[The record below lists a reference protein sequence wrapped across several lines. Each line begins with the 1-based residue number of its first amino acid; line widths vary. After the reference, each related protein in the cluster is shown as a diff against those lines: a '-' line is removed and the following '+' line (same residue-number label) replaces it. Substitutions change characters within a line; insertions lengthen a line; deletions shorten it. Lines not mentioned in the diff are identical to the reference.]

1 MGRKSKVVLLT
12 EQERKVLEAAYKTSD
27 NHCFRQ
33 RCKMILL
40 KSECYTSKEVAAI
53 VSTTEVSVHN
63 WLKRY
68 EAAGIEGLRTKAGRG
83 RKPILQ
89 EVHLAMVSA
98 AVAAERQRLSQAQQI
113 IEENLGRKMSRET
126 LSRFLKVIT
135 AVTNE

>member
-1 MGRKSKVVLLT
+1 MGRKSKVVIVSEL
-12 EQERKVLEAAYKTSD
+12 ERKELQEGYKTSD
-27 NHCFRQ
+27 NHSFRQ

-40 KSECYTSKEVAAI
+40 KSEGYTSKEVAGIAG
-53 VSTTEVSVHN
+53 TTEVSVHN

-68 EAAGIEGLRTKAGRG
+68 QAAGLAGLQTKAGRG

-89 EVHLAMVSA
+89 EAHLAMVRA

-113 IEENLGRKMSRET
+113 IEENVGRKMSRKT